1 MGLSA
6 QNTILKTLE
15 EPSTHAVIIL
25 IANTIDSFL
34 PTIISRTRNLLFNGL
49 SKKELEEITHR
60 SLTDDLVISTNGS
73 VERILHILNAE
84 NESEYMLLNDA
95 IKCIKSKDKIG
106 LLIKLS
112 EIDFKNND
120 IEYLQQSLLKD
131 GNYTGVTLIEGAK
144 NKISQNANEDI
155 VKTMLAIEL
164 CK

>member
-6 QNTILKTLE
+6 QNTLLKTLE

-49 SKKELEEITHR
+49 SKRELEEITHR
-60 SLTDDLVISTNGS
+60 SLTDDIVSSTNGS
-73 VERILHILNAE
+73 VQKTLHILNGE
-84 NESEYMLLNDA
+84 NESEYVLLNDA
-95 IKCIKSKDKIG
+95 IKCIKDRDKIG

-120 IEYLQQSLLKD
+120 IEYLQQLLLKY
-131 GNYTGVTLIEGAK
+131 GNYTGVTLIESAK